1 MKIRILT
8 AATGAALALL
18 TFSASAPAQ
27 AAAQQIIMGWVERVY
42 IESID
47 SNFKAKLDTGA
58 TTSSMRAEVLK
69 VLGDENAK
77 EPRRVV
83 FQVQDEK
90 GEINTLERKLVR
102 FVKIKMRNGTF
113 QRRPVVEMDFCI
125 AGRHVISEVNLAPR
139 TDFIYPVLIGRN
151 MLVDGSI
158 IVDPSRTFTAPARC
172 IQQKAKVEEE
182 VTPAADASKTK

>member
-1 MKIRILT
+1 MKTQILT
-8 AATGAALALL
+8 VASGAALALL
-18 TFSASAPAQ
+18 TFLAPAPVE
-27 AAAQQIIMGWVERVY
+27 AAAQQTIMGWVERVY

-69 VLGDENAK
+69 VLGDEKSK

-83 FQVQDEK
+83 FQVEDEK

-102 FVKIKMRNGTF
+102 FVRIKMRNGTF

-172 IQQKAKVEEE
+172 ILPSVRTEEE
-182 VTPAADASKTK
+182 VTPALDAAKTK

>member
-1 MKIRILT
+1 MKMRVL
-8 AATGAALALL
+8 LALTIAVL
-18 TFSASAPAQ
+18 TVSVAH
-27 AAAQQIIMGWVERVY
+27 AAAQQAIMGWVERVY

-58 TTSSMRAEVLK
+58 TTSSMRAIVLK
-69 VLGDENAK
+69 VMDEKDEKN
-77 EPRRVV
+77 RRVV
-83 FQVQDEK
+83 FQVENEK
-90 GEINTLERKLVR
+90 GETNTLERKLVR

-151 MLVDGSI
+151 MMVDGGI

-172 IQQKAKVEEE
+172 ITKAFKQEEE
-182 VTPAADASKTK
+182 TTPAALSKGE